1 MRLTADEIHAIKS
14 LVAQHLG
21 PEAEV
26 RLFGSRADDA
36 ARGGDIDLLVTV
48 PEPVPTLLEARLNAA
63 LEAALGDQRVDLL
76 LHPRDA
82 ARSGIERVAYR
93 DGVVL

>member
-1 MRLTADEIHAIKS
+1 MRLTADEIAIIKS

-21 PEAEV
+21 PTAEV
-26 RLFGSRADDA
+26 RLFGSRVDDG

-48 PEPVPTLLEARLNAA
+48 PEPVPGMAELRLNAA

-76 LHPRDA
+76 IHATPDTPRP
-82 ARSGIERVAYR
+82 IERIAYR

>member
-1 MRLTADEIHAIKS
+1 MRLTDAEIAIIKS

-21 PEAEV
+21 PAAEV
-26 RLFGSRADDA
+26 RLFGSRVDDG

-48 PEPVPTLLEARLNAA
+48 PAPVPGMAELRLNAA

-76 LHPRDA
+76 IHAGTDTPRP
-82 ARSGIERVAYR
+82 IERIAYR